1 MEATRI
7 GLDLSKSPFELH
19 GVNEKGE
26 IVLRRTV
33 RVAQL
38 QEIFAQLPQSVVG
51 LESCGTAHQWGQRLA
66 GLGHEVRLIA
76 PHAVAAYRGCVGAG
90 ASQAQVICEA
100 LGGAT
105 TRFIR
110 IKADKRPGGLGLFRI
125 PAQLL
130 TGFGLM
136 ARPASRGPSRAR

>member
-1 MEATRI
+1 MRI

-19 GVNEKGE
+19 GVNEQGKV
-26 IVLRRTV
+26 VLRRNV

-38 QEIFAQLPQSVVG
+38 HDIFAQLPQCIVG
-51 LESCGTAHQWGQRLA
+51 LESCGTAHQWGQGLA
-66 GLGHEVRLIA
+66 DLGHEVRLIA
-76 PHAVAAYRGCVGAG
+76 PHAVAAYRGCVEAG

-100 LGGAT
+100 LGSAT

-130 TGFGLM
+130 AGLGLV
-136 ARPASRGPSRAR
+136 ARPTSRGAGRAR